1 MLRISRILAGG
12 YLALA
17 LFVVVLTT
25 LVGPLPLSNAPF
37 PLQLGPER
45 EPVEVRIAYGTE
57 KREWLEEATRRFH
70 ANGPTIRGHPIKIT
84 LEGVGSREGVTDI
97 VGGAM
102 QPVVFS
108 PASSIQ
114 VELLRYEWKTRNGTE
129 IFPSGA
135 NAPTPLV
142 YTPLVLVA
150 WEERSQ
156 TLWPNGP
163 AHLWHRLQEV
173 LANDEGW
180 GRFGHPEWGFAK
192 FGHTSPET
200 SNSGIQTLVLLTYA
214 YHEKTSGLARQDI
227 LDQEFQQWLDGIEN
241 AVMEFG
247 NSTGTFMDNMV
258 NFGPG
263 KYDFVA
269 VYENLPIEK
278 FNTAHDRWNQNLR
291 IYYPPATI
299 FSDHPY
305 AILEA
310 EWVSPEQR
318 DAAAMFRDFLL
329 SEETQQLALQS
340 GFRPASRQV
349 NVGDNIPQNPFM
361 LYEEYGLRAEDIP
374 PQVEIPPGEVLSE
387 LIDLWRR
394 RGYD

>member
-1 MLRISRILAGG
+1 MLRMSRILAGA
-12 YLALA
+12 YLALTLFVIALTA
-17 LFVVVLTT
+17 LF
-25 LVGPLPLSNAPF
+25 GPLPLSNAPF
-37 PLQLGPER
+37 PLQLGPSR
-45 EPVEVRIAYGTE
+45 PPVEVRIAYGTE
-57 KREWLEEATRRFH
+57 KREWLEEATRRFL
-70 ANGPTIRGHPIKIT
+70 ASGPTIRGHPIEIT
-84 LEGVGSREGVTDI
+84 LEGVGSREGVNNI
-97 VGGAM
+97 VGGES

-129 IFPSGA
+129 ILPGGA
-135 NAPTPLV
+135 NAPAPLV
-142 YTPLVLVA
+142 YTPLVLVG
-150 WEERSQ
+150 WEERAH

-163 AHLWHRLQEV
+163 ARLWHRLQEV

-180 GRFGHPEWGFAK
+180 GRSGHPEWGFAR

-200 SNSGIQTLVLLTYA
+200 SNSGIQTLVLLAYA
-214 YHEKTSGLARQDI
+214 YHEKTSGLTREDV
-227 LDQEFQQWLDGIEN
+227 LDQGFQQWLDGIEK

-278 FNTAHDRWNQNLR
+278 FDTARDRWRQNLR
-291 IYYPPATI
+291 VYYPPATI

-305 AILEA
+305 AILDA
-310 EWVSPEQR
+310 EWVSAEQR
-318 DAAAMFRDFLL
+318 DAAAMFRDYLL
-329 SEETQQLALQS
+329 SEQTQQLALQS

-349 NVGDNIPQNPFM
+349 SVSDDLPQNPFM
-361 LYEEYGLRAEDIP
+361 MYEEYGLRAEDIP
-374 PQVEIPPGEVLSE
+374 PQVEIPPGEVLTE

-394 RGYD
+394 KGYD